1 MIVTEKIKVCLH
13 WLKKDHLTIDRN
25 LLFEVSQ
32 DRKHYSNSHTALL
45 GPLLNT
51 KSHNQQDSDDNR
63 SGCS

>member
-1 MIVTEKIKVCLH
+1 MGTSKSILGNVL
-13 WLKKDHLTIDRN
+13 DNN

-51 KSHNQQDSDDNR
+51 KSHNRQDSDDNR